1 MTVRDKLLG
10 KLGGLFPFALL
21 AAAIISLPSATAA
34 SANADEVIQVWPDGA
49 PGSKPLPS
57 AETSSREQ
65 SGENQIT
72 IIRDVSVPTLTVV
85 RPAPGKANGTAMV
98 VLPGGAFMAL
108 AWDLE
113 GTEVAQWLAERGI
126 TAFILR
132 YRVSQLELAPGQA
145 PPDMATLIRLLQPK
159 RKLAI
164 ADAGEA
170 VALIRRNATRY
181 GIDPSRV
188 GMVGFSAGAVTTL
201 GLVLE
206 GEPARRPDFA
216 APIYG
221 MPMIDAPVVPTE
233 APPLFLAHAQ
243 DDTTVP
249 VQGSTQIF
257 DLWTKAKRPAE
268 LHVYTRGG
276 HGFGMRPKQR
286 PVDHWPDAFEAWLG
300 SHGLLARKGAG
311 AQP

>member
-1 MTVRDKLLG
+1 MRG
-10 KLGGLFPFALL
+10 KPWGKYRGVFVFALI
-21 AAAIISLPSATAA
+21 AAATIATPTTMAA
-34 SANADEVIQVWPDGA
+34 SPKAEEVIQVWPAGA
-49 PGSKPLPS
+49 PGSKPLAS

-72 IIRDVSVPTLTVV
+72 IIRNVSVPTLTVV
-85 RPAPGKANGTAMV
+85 RPLPGKANGTAMV

-113 GTEVAQWLAERGI
+113 GTEVAHWLAERGI
-126 TAFILR
+126 TAFVLK
-132 YRVSQLELAPGQA
+132 YRVSQLELEPGQ
-145 PPDMATLIRLLQPK
+145 PTPDLTTLIRLLQPK

-170 VALIRRNATRY
+170 VALIRRNATKY
-181 GIDPSRV
+181 GIDPGRV
-188 GMVGFSAGAVTTL
+188 GMMGFSAGAITTL

-206 GEPARRPDFA
+206 AEPARRPDFA

-221 MPMIDAPVVPTE
+221 MAMIEAPVVPAE

-243 DDTTVP
+243 DDATVP
-249 VQGSTQIF
+249 VQGSTEIF
-257 DLWTKAKRPAE
+257 DLWTRAKRPAE
-268 LHVYTRGG
+268 LHVYTQGG

-286 PVDHWPDAFEAWLG
+286 PVDHWPDAFEAWLA
-300 SHGLLARKGAG
+300 SRGLLDRKSTAAR
-311 AQP
+311 P